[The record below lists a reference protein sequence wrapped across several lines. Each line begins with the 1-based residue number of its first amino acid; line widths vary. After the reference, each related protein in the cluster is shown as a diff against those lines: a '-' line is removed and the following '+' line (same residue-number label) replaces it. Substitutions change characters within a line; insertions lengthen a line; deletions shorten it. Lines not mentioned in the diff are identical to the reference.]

1 MMNED
6 NKLLQEAL
14 EKVNELKKIYREK
27 IEMYDNLITQLE
39 DGLKE
44 IDEAKSIIKDFQDL
58 LAEQRESF
66 EEDLNEEDETE
77 PE

>member
-14 EKVNELKKIYREK
+14 EKVNELKEIYREK